1 MNRFPFEE
9 LILHVRLAILV
20 FWQRMKKF
28 PFYHQLD
35 TIDCGPSC
43 LRMISKHYGRV
54 FSLEF
59 LREKSF
65 ITRDGASILGLS
77 EAAEAIG
84 MRSLVVKINMESLR
98 DEAPLP
104 CIAYWRQRHYVVV
117 YKVTN
122 THVFVADP
130 AFGLVKYNY
139 EEFKKGWISNV
150 SGAIDTEGH
159 VMLLEPTP
167 NFYQS
172 NEAEQ
177 QQKRSGLISLLTY
190 FKPYKSYLYQLVLGL
205 IVGSVVQFAFP
216 LLTQSLV
223 DYGIKEQNL
232 NFIYL
237 ILLAQLMLFFSQV
250 LAEMFRGWLLI
261 HMGSRINISIIS
273 DFLLKLMR
281 MPVSFFDMRRT
292 GDVIQRIEDNR
303 RIESLLSSTS
313 LSVIFSIF
321 NLIIFSII
329 LAYYNTKI
337 FTVFL
342 IGSMIYMGWILLFMK
357 QRALLEFK
365 RFDESAGNTS
375 SLVQLINGIQEI
387 KLNNSEKRRRWEWES
402 IQAKLFKIALKS
414 HALAQYQSMGGV
426 FFNELKNILITFFA
440 AQLVIQGQITLGM
453 MLSIQYII
461 GQLNGPLNNFIG
473 FIQRGQDAKISI
485 ERLSEVQREKD
496 EFEQHEDATSVIP
509 PAQSIFISN
518 LSFRY
523 GGNSSPWVLKDLDL
537 EIESGK
543 VTAIVG
549 ASGSG
554 KTTLLK
560 LLVKFYRATAGSIKV
575 GVQDINYINPSSWR
589 DQCGVVMQDGF
600 IFSDTIA
607 RNITESNSEGLID
620 KVRLQ
625 YAVKI
630 ANLEEFIESLP
641 KGYNTKIGVSGLQLS
656 GGQKQR
662 ILIARAVYKDPEFL
676 FFDEATS
683 SLDANNEK
691 VIMENLQKF
700 FVGKTVVI
708 IAHRLSTVKNADKI
722 IVLHK
727 GSIAEKGHHKELTDR
742 RGLYYTLVKNQ
753 LELGQ

>member
-1 MNRFPFEE
+1 M
-9 LILHVRLAILV
+9 
-20 FWQRMKKF
+20 
-28 PFYHQLD
+28 
-35 TIDCGPSC
+35 
-43 LRMISKHYGRV
+43 

-65 ITRDGASILGLS
+65 ITRDGASVLGLS
-77 EAAEAIG
+77 EAAETIG
-84 MRSLVVKINMESLR
+84 LRSLVVKMSLQSLR

-104 CIAYWRQRHYVVV
+104 CIAYWRQRHFVVV
-117 YKVTN
+117 YKVTDK
-122 THVFVADP
+122 HVYVADP
-130 AFGLVKYNY
+130 GFGLVKYEH
-139 EEFKKGWISNV
+139 EEFKRGWINNV
-150 SGAIDTEGH
+150 AGAIESEGH

-167 NFYQS
+167 AFYEKEEGS
-172 NEAEQ
+172 VEN
-177 QQKRSGLISLLTY
+177 KKHSGLSSLLLY
-190 FKPYKSYLYQLVLGL
+190 FKPYRSYIYQLILGL
-205 IVGSVVQFAFP
+205 FVGSVVQFAFP

-237 ILLAQLMLFFSQV
+237 ILFAQLMLFFSQV
-250 LAEMFRGWLLI
+250 LAEIFRGWLLL
-261 HMGSRINISIIS
+261 HMGARINISIVS
-273 DFLLKLMR
+273 NFLLKIMR
-281 MPVSFFDMRRT
+281 MPVTFFDMRRT
-292 GDVIQRIEDNR
+292 GDVLQRIEDNR

-313 LSVIFSIF
+313 LSVIFSVF
-321 NLIIFSII
+321 NLVIFSII
-329 LAYYNTKI
+329 LVYYNVKI
-337 FTVFL
+337 FTVFF
-342 IGSMIYMGWILLFMK
+342 IGSAVYITWILLFMK
-357 QRALLEFK
+357 RRALLEFK

-402 IQAKLFKIALKS
+402 IQAKLFKISLKS

-426 FFNELKNILITFFA
+426 FFNELKNIFITFLA
-440 AQLVIQGQITLGM
+440 AQLVIEGKITLGM

-461 GQLNGPLNNFIG
+461 GQMNSPLNSFIG
-473 FIQRGQDAKISI
+473 FIQRSQDAKISL
-485 ERLSEVQREKD
+485 ERLSEIHHEKD
-496 EFEQHEDATSVIP
+496 EFEQHDDATSVIP
-509 PAQSIFISN
+509 PAQSLHISG
-518 LSFRY
+518 LQFRY
-523 GGNSSPWVLKDLDL
+523 GGQASPWVLKDLDL

-560 LLVKFYRATAGSIKV
+560 LLVKFYRPTSGSIKV
-575 GVQDINYINPSSWR
+575 GVQDLNYINPSAWR
-589 DQCGVVMQDGF
+589 QQCGVVMQEGF

-607 RNITESNSEGLID
+607 RNITESTSEGFID
-620 KVRLQ
+620 KNRLQ

-630 ANLEEFIESLP
+630 ANLEDFIESLP
-641 KGYNTKIGVSGLQLS
+641 KGYNTKIGVSGLQIS

-683 SLDANNEK
+683 SLDANNER

-700 FVGKTVVI
+700 FVGKTVVV